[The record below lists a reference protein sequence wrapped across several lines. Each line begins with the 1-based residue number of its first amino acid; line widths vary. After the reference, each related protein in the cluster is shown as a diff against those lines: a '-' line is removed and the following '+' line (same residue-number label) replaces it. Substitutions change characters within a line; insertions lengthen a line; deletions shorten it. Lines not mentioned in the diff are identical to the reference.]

1 MTGSGSRGPRSE
13 EDLVPDLGL
22 SRLLLVATGS
32 VSAADLPFWS
42 TWLRT
47 YYPELQVTVVLTP
60 NARRFVTRAG
70 LQGRVNGEVL
80 DDVWPD
86 DDVRARHVELSEWAQ
101 AVLVFPCT
109 FSYCARL
116 ALGLADSPS
125 LLAAQCTPAPVVL
138 APALP
143 PGGAQSPAFRQHLAA
158 LVGRVNVT
166 VVPPQP
172 GYSTTTGRLD
182 AWAPALLPHCVEEVE
197 RLRLRLAALRDGAG
211 AEQVGSS

>member
-1 MTGSGSRGPRSE
+1 MTGAGSRRARSD
-13 EDLVPDLGL
+13 EDLVPALGL
-22 SRLLLVATGS
+22 SRLMVVATGS
-32 VSAADLPFWS
+32 VAAADLPFWS

-47 YYPELQVTVVLTP
+47 YYPQLEVTVVLTP
-60 NARRFVTRAG
+60 NAKRFVTPAG

-86 DDVRARHVELSEWAQ
+86 DDVRARHVELTEWAQ

-143 PGGAQSPAFRQHLAA
+143 PGGAQSPAFRQHLAT
-158 LVGRVNVT
+158 LDGRSNVA

-197 RLRLRLAALRDGAG
+197 RVRLRLAARHDGAA
-211 AEQVGSS
+211 AEAVRSA